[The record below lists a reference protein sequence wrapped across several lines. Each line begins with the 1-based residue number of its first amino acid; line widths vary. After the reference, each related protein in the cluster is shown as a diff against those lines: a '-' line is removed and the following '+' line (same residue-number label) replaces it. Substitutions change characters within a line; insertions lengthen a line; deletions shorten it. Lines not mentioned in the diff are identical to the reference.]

1 MNCAF
6 IERTI
11 KPSKRDALNKSLAL
25 NCTKNDKKLV
35 LEKREEKEKKRGLC
49 KVKKTKKKTDL
60 KKREKWD
67 FRWNKGGRT
76 ALCSLHFHINNL
88 KNRIACLHSSRR
100 KNKHTQ
106 QKNIVKRKCRRDNE
120 QAMSVLNKVGLRWQ
134 QRQRQ
139 RQQRQRQHWYKQ

>member
-6 IERTI
+6 TERTI

-35 LEKREEKEKKRGLC
+35 LEKKRRKKKKRGLC
-49 KVKKTKKKTDL
+49 KVKKTKKRRTLRK
-60 KKREKWD
+60 EKNEILD
-67 FRWNKGGRT
+67 GTRGEEQR
-76 ALCSLHFHINNL
+76 ARSLHFHINNL

>member
-35 LEKREEKEKKRGLC
+35 LEKREEEKRGLC

-67 FRWNKGGRT
+67 FRRNKGEEQR
-76 ALCSLHFHINNL
+76 ARSLHFHINNL

-139 RQQRQRQHWYKQ
+139 QQQRQHWYKQ